1 MVKWLPIIITV
12 ATLLNNTLAYF
23 YIDNIINDLL
33 EFTFGNSILV
43 VLLMYACSY
52 AFKFCAWHRI
62 LITYNLCTLLIALA
76 NRYVLF
82 TSAEL
87 KLTLYY
93 ILLGLT
99 LIIIVYVRKHEQV
112 YIDKSTNVE

>member
-1 MVKWLPIIITV
+1 MLIVKWLPIIITV

-33 EFTFGNSILV
+33 EFAFGNSILV
-43 VLLMYACSY
+43 VILMYACSY

-62 LITYNLCTLLIALA
+62 LITYNLFSLLIAIA
-76 NRYVLF
+76 NRYILF
-82 TSAEL
+82 IPDEI

-99 LIIIVYVRKHEQV
+99 LIIIVYVRKHKQV
-112 YIDKSTNVE
+112 YFD